1 MRTTIMLVLALLVA
15 PVYADDIAD
24 AGAKIHE
31 YFAAFNERDLD
42 KIANEIYAT
51 PVLFAGGENRTV
63 YATPADVISSQTSL
77 FEMLDS
83 QNWVESR
90 ISDLVVSLCS
100 SSIAFV
106 DTQYSRLDANGD
118 AIPPAVRTNLYVVQ
132 KLDGEWHIISF
143 FGHDNN
149 VRPSC

>member
-1 MRTTIMLVLALLVA
+1 MRKTITILLTLLFM
-15 PVYADDIAD
+15 PVYADDVAD

-31 YFAAFNERDLD
+31 YFGSFNARDLD

-83 QNWVESR
+83 QQWVESR
-90 ISDLVVSLCS
+90 ISDLVVSICS
-100 SSIAFV
+100 DSIAFV
-106 DTQYSRLDANGD
+106 DTQYSRLDVNGD

-132 KLDGEWHIISF
+132 KIDGVWHIISF
-143 FGHDNN
+143 FSHDND